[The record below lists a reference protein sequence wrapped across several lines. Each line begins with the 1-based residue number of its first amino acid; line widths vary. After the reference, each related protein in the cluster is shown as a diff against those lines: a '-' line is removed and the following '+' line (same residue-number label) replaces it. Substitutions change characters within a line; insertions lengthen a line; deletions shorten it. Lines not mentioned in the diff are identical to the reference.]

1 MLQRDG
7 TVYEG
12 YWKKGMATGYGLLI
26 QKDGFKLYGLF
37 KDNLLVKK
45 LDLEEFLKENQS
57 KKQKTPDKIK
67 T

>member
-45 LDLEEFLKENQS
+45 LDLEEFLKEN
-57 KKQKTPDKIK
+57 
-67 T
+67 